1 VVEVLETSI
10 AGLRLEHPVM
20 NASGILG
27 SEPEHLEILAKQ
39 GFSAIVSKT
48 ITLNPREGYPP
59 PIIVELRNNGLL
71 NAVGLANPGA
81 GAIPVLAGKAR
92 ELSKP
97 LILSIGGSSID
108 EFVKLA
114 ELASEAGVDA
124 VELNLSC
131 PHAKGYGLELG
142 SDPILVY
149 RIVKDTVSVAS
160 IPVIAKLGLTDRVIE
175 SAGKALEAGVKALT
189 LINTVKAMSIDV
201 YTLKPVLSNRYGGLS
216 GPPIHPIAVR
226 VVYDVY
232 REYRAEIIGV
242 GGVSSWMDAAELILA
257 GARAVQVGTAVIWNE
272 NIVDEIL
279 GGLRKWLIDLGYNNL
294 MDLVGRAVI

>member
-1 VVEVLETSI
+1 MLETSI

-48 ITLNPREGYPP
+48 ITLNPREGYSP

-81 GAIPVLAGKAR
+81 GVIPVLARKAR

-97 LILSIGGSSID
+97 LILSIGGSNVE
-108 EFVKLA
+108 EFVKLT

-131 PHAKGYGLELG
+131 PHAEGYGLELG
-142 SDPILVY
+142 SDPMLVY

-201 YTLKPVLSNRYGGLS
+201 YTFKPVLSNRYGGLS

-242 GGVSSWMDAAELILA
+242 GGVSSWMDVAELMLA

-279 GGLRKWLIDLGYNNL
+279 GGLRKWLIDLGYNSL
-294 MDLVGRAVI
+294 MDLVGIAVM

>member
-1 VVEVLETSI
+1 MLETSI

-39 GFSAIVSKT
+39 GFSALVSKT

-81 GAIPVLAGKAR
+81 GVIPVLAGKAR

-97 LILSIGGSSID
+97 LILSIGGSSAE

-142 SDPILVY
+142 SDPMLVY

-272 NIVDEIL
+272 DIVDEVL
-279 GGLRKWLIDLGYNNL
+279 GGLRKWLIDLGYNSL
-294 MDLVGRAVI
+294 MDLVGRAVM